1 MFPTLACTS
10 QEESVSSQ
18 TVALVGPTWRR
29 SGPRTSSG
37 TAARI
42 SEPGL
47 RDGSRMS
54 QNRPMV
60 HDRWISSASDHAP
73 GLIDALRL
81 FVKQLLTLPRDVRG
95 RVHPQRPLMYSR
107 GGMKKASP

>member
-18 TVALVGPTWRR
+18 TVASVGPTWRR

-47 RDGSRMS
+47 RNGARMS
-54 QNRPMV
+54 QNRSMV
-60 HDRWISSASDHAP
+60 HDGWISGAGDRAL
-73 GLIDALRL
+73 GLIDVLCL
-81 FVKQLLTLPRDVRG
+81 FVKQLLTLR
-95 RVHPQRPLMYSR
+95 
-107 GGMKKASP
+107 